1 MKKKNPKRMEE
12 ENKTWLRFLYPA
24 ILGCHLKKKNNK
36 SDTFKKTLKLQKAV
50 K

>member
-24 ILGCHLKKKNNK
+24 ILGCHLKKK
-36 SDTFKKTLKLQKAV
+36 KTIKVTHLRKR
-50 K
+50 